1 MENTNALETAAPQ
14 DTGVSPAP
22 QAQPPVPAA
31 AQPAAPP
38 PASAPQAPEAQAS
51 APATGQP
58 EATRPEGAPE
68 AYQPFD
74 VPDGLPV
81 DEGLMGEFATLAKEL
96 NLSQEAAQ
104 KLVSFQAKA
113 ALQERDAWYA
123 ASQADAE
130 FGGQHL
136 KTNLETALRAVDA
149 FGTPELKRLLVDTG
163 LGDHPEVI
171 RMFYRAG
178 KTLAPDR
185 IVGGTSAAA
194 GPARGLAERLY
205 HTT

>member
-1 MENTNALETAAPQ
+1 MENSNTPEPPAPQ
-14 DTGVSPAP
+14 DTGASPVP
-22 QAQPPVPAA
+22 QAQPPVQPATP
-31 AQPAAPP
+31 PAAPSP
-38 PASAPQAPEAQAS
+38 SGAPQAPEAQAP
-51 APATGQP
+51 APEQNA
-58 EATRPEGAPE
+58 AARPEGAPE

-74 VPDGLPV
+74 VPAGLPV

-185 IVGGTSAAA
+185 IVGGTSPAA